1 MGLLGR
7 QQELHLYAP
16 SPLKQIFD
24 LQLKVAD
31 TQLPFTLNFH
41 PLLDEGVI
49 IKDSK
54 FEVSCFR
61 VNHRIECW
69 GFKFRQIRPTR
80 KVNPEKAREYNIPAS
95 FFDRLKWGEDYTDR
109 NNEVVKNEWVTDTAP
124 RARSYAYSSDTL
136 FDERIIDK
144 VRGTDLL
151 YHEATYLR
159 DLEERA
165 IKRFH
170 STTVQAAEIASRAEV
185 GRLLIGHFS
194 SKYEKL
200 EEFEHEAKEIF
211 QNTELALEGVTY
223 RV

>member
-31 TQLPFTLNFH
+31 TQLPFTLDFH
-41 PLLDEGVI
+41 PLQEEGVI

-54 FEVSCFR
+54 FEVNCFR

-69 GFKFRQIRPTR
+69 GFKFRQIRPIR
-80 KVNPEKAREYNIPAS
+80 KINPEKAREFDIPSS
-95 FFDRLKWGEDYTDR
+95 FFDRLKWGEDYLGR
-109 NNEVVKNEWVTDTAP
+109 NNQLVKNEWVTDDAP
-124 RARSYAYSSDTL
+124 KARSYAYSSDTL
-136 FDERIIDK
+136 FDERIINK

-170 STTVQAAEIASRAEV
+170 STTVQAANIALRAEV

-200 EEFEHEAKEIF
+200 DEFE
-211 QNTELALEGVTY
+211 
-223 RV
+223 R